1 MGKKEDNFGFFIKRH
16 KEIASAYEDFGKLL
30 HNQGGP
36 IDANTRWLIKIAV
49 STAGGHDLA
58 LKTHLQKAERAGC
71 SLEEMEHAI
80 LLTASTAGFPAMM
93 SGLMVFRE
101 VFEAELK

>member
-16 KEIASAYEDFGKLL
+16 KEIAGAYEDFGKLL

-36 IDANTRWLIKIAV
+36 LDDKTRWLVKIGV
-49 STAGGHDLA
+49 STAGGHALA
-58 LKTHLQKAERAGC
+58 LRTHIQKAQRSGC
-71 SLEEMEHAI
+71 SLEEIEHAI

-93 SGLMVFRE
+93 TGLLVFRE
-101 VFEAELK
+101 FFENELK